1 MYFVKYGKEYLHD
14 PRIQDCIIFEPSLEC
29 EKNTCGFFD
38 FTIYPDNP
46 LHDKLKERD
55 SSNPIEVYDDDILLF
70 SGFIYELGKEFYLSG
85 QVKCKGELAYLKDS
99 IVRPYSTIQRGY
111 GSTVPSTVDGYFE
124 WLIQQHNAQVDS
136 TKQFEI
142 GINQGS
148 SLDKNNYIYRE
159 SNQYPNTLD
168 ELNEKILDSLGGY
181 LRIRHENG
189 KRYID
194 LLYECTDENTQ
205 ILDFGVNLTDYNQTD
220 SSLDVYT
227 YVVPLGAKMK
237 DTEYSY
243 YNGYFVTKDTTV
255 DPEKV
260 YYEKRT
266 DDEGYTYYSQCS
278 DLKTFKKG
286 VTYYEYDENYDE
298 SDLSLTIAAM
308 EDGPTGIDDYK
319 KVGDYI
325 YCISAVNKYGLIGYT
340 YEDQDVT
347 TVENLV
353 LYSIIDLR
361 SRISPIRTIEI
372 KAIDMHLV
380 NPDIKPIRVG
390 EYVRVRSNPHKF
402 DSYMLCTSISLN
414 LDNPSNSVY
423 TLGTTFDTLT
433 GEQDKKIKSLNE
445 KTNKQIEKAESLTA
459 AAKKSAIDASFT
471 AKDAKEESAAA
482 KNEASAA
489 KEAADAA
496 VTEAITEYATSL
508 DPKTEPTEG
517 WSIEAPEWSSEVFI
531 WSRLVMTYGNGS
543 TDIGPAVCMT
553 GNGGKDGEDAVV
565 LRIDSSRGTVFK
577 NNTTSTVLSV
587 VIYKGSELINNI
599 TDLHRVFGS
608 GAYLQWYWQKLNDE
622 DFGVILSTDEKIS
635 NDGFTLTISPDD
647 VDTKV
652 TFRCELMK

>member
-255 DPEKV
+255 DPEKE

-319 KVGDYI
+319 KIGDYI

-402 DSYMLCTSISLN
+402 DSYMLCTSINLN
-414 LDNPSNSVY
+414 LDNPSNSIY

-433 GEQDKKIKSLNE
+433 GEQDKKIKALNE

-459 AAKKSAIDASFT
+459 EAKKS

-543 TDIGPAVCMT
+543 TDIGQAVCMT
-553 GNGGKDGEDAVV
+553 GNGGQDGEDAVV

-608 GAYLQWYWQKLNDE
+608 SAYLQWYWQKLNDE

>member
-227 YVVPLGAKMK
+227 CVIPLGAKMK

-255 DPEKV
+255 DPEKE

-278 DLKTFKKG
+278 NLKTFKKG

-402 DSYMLCTSISLN
+402 DSYMLCTSINLN
-414 LDNPSNSVY
+414 LDNPSNSIY

-433 GEQDKKIKSLNE
+433 GEQDKKIKALNE

-459 AAKKSAIDASFT
+459 EAKKS

-531 WSRLVMTYGNGS
+531 WSRLVMTYGNGHTEIS
-543 TDIGPAVCMT
+543 PAVCMT
-553 GNGGKDGEDAVV
+553 GNGGQDGEDAVV

-608 GAYLQWYWQKLNDE
+608 SAYLQWYWQKLNDE